1 MSAADALADGLSAL
15 QLDLDAQARE
25 RLLNYVALLE
35 KWNKVYNL
43 TAVHGARNLVIHHLL
58 DSLSVLAHVTG
69 DSMLDVGSGAGLP
82 GIPIAVSRPK
92 TRVTLLDAREKKA
105 AFLRQAVIELGLGN
119 AEVICARVEH
129 YAPGRRFAVV
139 ISRAFSDL
147 CKFVDLA
154 GRLCATDGVL
164 AAMKGRYAAA
174 ELARLPPAFALKKAV
189 RIAVPGLRA
198 ARHLILLEPASRN
211 S

>member
-1 MSAADALADGLSAL
+1 MDLPLCFPSA
-15 QLDLDAQARE
+15 
-25 RLLNYVALLE
+25 V
-35 KWNKVYNL
+35 
-43 TAVHGARNLVIHHLL
+43 
-58 DSLSVLAHVTG
+58 
-69 DSMLDVGSGAGLP
+69 SGAGNSTGGWLKTVNGQNALP
-82 GIPIAVSRPK
+82 RDLDLARPDQRASFLK
-92 TRVTLLDAREKKA
+92 GSNEKWVA
-105 AFLRQAVIELGLGN
+105 SAGT
-119 AEVICARVEH
+119 
-129 YAPGRRFAVV
+129 AVV